1 MAREVLGLNAT
12 TRTCMEINRKQ
23 IIESLLEGA
32 AVLIPY
38 DVGYNSEP
46 ALYNGGR
53 AHWCICTGFA
63 FRVQLNEL
71 SNYDVLKDNPVD
83 LKSIELPTSDLFKLL
98 DRSTGLSLFCKQG
111 HSTSLKVFNFE
122 RLVQSNKNLFIPN
135 NYYVYKIPK
144 EGIAQS
150 LRDKFVLIT

>member
-12 TRTCMEINRKQ
+12 TWTCMETNRKQ

-38 DVGYNSEP
+38 DVGYDSGP

-63 FRVQLNEL
+63 FRVQLNQL
-71 SNYDVLKDNPVD
+71 GNYDVLKGNHVD
-83 LKSIELPTSDLFKLL
+83 LKSIELPTSDLFNLL
-98 DRSTGLSLFCKQG
+98 DRQIGLSLFCKQG
-111 HSTSLKVFNFE
+111 HSKSLKVFNFE
-122 RLVQSNKNLFIPN
+122 SLVQSNKNLFIPRN
-135 NYYVYKIPK
+135 DRVYKIPD
-144 EGIAQS
+144 EGIGQS
-150 LRDKFVLIT
+150 LRDKFVVIT